1 MYTAKCLHTRH
12 TYYDNSFI
20 SFKYILGDPVGL
32 YCLFSYLSINRICLK
47 VVLQSDELMKN
58 LIKD

>member
-1 MYTAKCLHTRH
+1 MITVL
-12 TYYDNSFI
+12 I
-20 SFKYILGDPVGL
+20 PFKYILGDPV
-32 YCLFSYLSINRICLK
+32 YSLFSYLFINRICLK